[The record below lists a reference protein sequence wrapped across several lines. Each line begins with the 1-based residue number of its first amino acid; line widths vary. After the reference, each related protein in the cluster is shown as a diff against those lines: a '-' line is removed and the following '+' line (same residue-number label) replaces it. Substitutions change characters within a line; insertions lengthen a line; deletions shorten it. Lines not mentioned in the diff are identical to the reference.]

1 VESRLKV
8 GSHGRERPRPYNTYL
23 SHERRA
29 AGVTDQHDDADNE
42 VNVGEKQPNDGAVAH
57 DGAAARD
64 GEAAANDGAAAHN
77 EKVDGDGVLQPLAG
91 DIPALQLLPGMQGAT
106 SADGTLLHSLAALIQ
121 AFDED
126 EHKMLQED
134 LIEHVWGQCG
144 ALLQPYFR

>member
-1 VESRLKV
+1 
-8 GSHGRERPRPYNTYL
+8 
-23 SHERRA
+23 
-29 AGVTDQHDDADNE
+29 VTDQHDDADNE

-91 DIPALQLLPGMQGAT
+91 DIPALQLLPGMKGAT
-106 SADGTLLHSLAALIQ
+106 SAEGTLLHSLAAHIQ